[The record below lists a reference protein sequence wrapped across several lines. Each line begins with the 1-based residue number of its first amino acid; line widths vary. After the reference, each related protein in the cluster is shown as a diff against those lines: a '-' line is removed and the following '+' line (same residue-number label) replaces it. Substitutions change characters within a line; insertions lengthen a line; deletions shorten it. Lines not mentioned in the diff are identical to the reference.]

1 MSRRL
6 LVESKVTVE
15 SFFPRGGYKDLN
27 VKMASPSPLLYNTY
41 YRGVNGENIFVEE
54 RNYDLFLR
62 LFERH
67 LVPVADLFAYCLLRN
82 HFHLSV
88 RIKPAEEILE
98 TRKTLTPLQGA
109 GGFACK
115 WSSIQA
121 R

>member
-1 MSRRL
+1 
-6 LVESKVTVE
+6 
-15 SFFPRGGYKDLN
+15 
-27 VKMASPSPLLYNTY
+27 MASPSPLLYDTY
-41 YRGVNGENIFVEE
+41 YHIYHRGVNGENIFVEE